1 MSTPQHGEVVLITE
15 LSLKIIA
22 SMAVL
27 IAFTLV
33 VIFVSFTY
41 QRKVQVTGV
50 LSPEAGF
57 KRIVSPQAGTILRA
71 NVKEGQHVQA
81 GDLLFVVSST
91 VVSTTSGD
99 TGQAISASIESSR
112 RSLQLSAEQQ
122 IIQGRQ
128 REEALK
134 NKISSLAQQRSKDNA
149 QIGLQQTNID
159 LVQADFKRQS
169 DLLAQGFVSAAAIE
183 LKRGE
188 VLRQQQ
194 QMLSLESDRITH
206 ERELLQ
212 AEADLKEQRASL
224 ELALASTDRDL
235 AALDQRLVENE
246 GRREIVIKAPQDGVI
261 STINI
266 EQNQMAEANQGLAV
280 LIPKNSLLLAELY
293 APSRSAGFVKVGMDV
308 LVDYPAFPYQKFGHQ
323 KGHVVEVSNSA
334 MRPEEM
340 LIPGATQAAAGETV
354 YRIRVALESQEVT
367 TYGEKKPLKSGM
379 AVEARVVLDER
390 TLAEWALE
398 PLMTVNGRL

>member
-1 MSTPQHGEVVLITE
+1 L
-15 LSLKIIA
+15 
-22 SMAVL
+22 
-27 IAFTLV
+27 
-33 VIFVSFTY
+33 
-41 QRKVQVTGV
+41 
-50 LSPEAGF
+50 
-57 KRIVSPQAGTILRA
+57 
-71 NVKEGQHVQA
+71 
-81 GDLLFVVSST
+81 
-91 VVSTTSGD
+91 
-99 TGQAISASIESSR
+99 
-112 RSLQLSAEQQ
+112 
-122 IIQGRQ
+122 
-128 REEALK
+128 
-134 NKISSLAQQRSKDNA
+134 
-149 QIGLQQTNID
+149 
-159 LVQADFKRQS
+159 KRQS

-212 AEADLKEQRASL
+212 AESDLKEQRASL

-293 APSRSAGFVKVGMDV
+293 APSRAAGFVKVGMDV

-340 LIPGATQAAAGETV
+340 LIPGASQAAAGETV
-354 YRIRVALESQEVT
+354 YRIRVALENQEVT
-367 TYGEKKPLKSGM
+367 TYGEQKPLKSGM

-398 PLMTVNGRL
+398 PLMTVKGRL